1 MAPLKPLTIAINL
14 FWNTFS
20 LFVKKINKDLIMR
33 VTFGSKYNQMN
44 NYQNALQNKINDA
57 NTQIASGLKI
67 RYGYQNSD
75 INNQNLKFQ
84 YEENTLDQGI
94 DVAKNAY
101 TSTLNTDKALQEFSK
116 TMEAFKTKLIQSA
129 NDVHSET
136 SRAAIANDLE
146 RLKEHMMNVAN
157 TSIGGEFLFG
167 GSKVDRPPIDSEG
180 KYHGNGEDLN
190 ALISSDN
197 LVPYNISGQDL
208 FLGADKD
215 KHKLITT
222 NIKLLNQNKLHPDV
236 MDALEH
242 SSLPEEVFIKPGDT
256 LRELIGDNDKDPTN
270 DPKEFFYLQGV
281 RPDGSSFKEKFALSK
296 AYQNQ
301 ESATKVSDLLD
312 KIAHAY
318 GNTSQN
324 KVVDVSLNNWG
335 QIEIKNLTPGSENL
349 DFHLISSDGDFDDL
363 DALRSSGK
371 RVTEYVKSAFVT
383 DRSLSQVK
391 AVPNM
396 YNPKTLEIPSVFVTK
411 DNVLANKNTKLSEI
425 FGDSV
430 ETLKINASRLD
441 DESLI
446 KIPNLPVYLDIP
458 ILLDVKNS
466 TIKDLKDAIKERFN
480 NEVDVEIE
488 TNGRLRIIDNSSK
501 ESPISLALS
510 TLDQKGLEV
519 AGIPTNNASEYQK
532 TYFNKEGA
540 KLESNV
546 AQIAQN
552 GAANGSTKLSEAAKG
567 SLENSVFNMK
577 LNDVNGLFLEA
588 QMILDNNG
596 VFLSLPNGVKIPLYD
611 PTTADIQAS
620 KPNEVT
626 YRQLM
631 DAMSIVLNY
640 SNTDPAIYQQ
650 ISDNPTSKE
659 SKERFIELLKQAKD
673 NLSVNLNEEGKV
685 IIQDNMHS
693 NTKMQFML
701 FDKDANDFSQNALHS
716 DKPSLKLNANNALI
730 IDKPS
735 VNFFDQLENTITSV
749 RKGIYRPDAL
759 GDTYSSDMRN
769 LGIQNGITLIDHLSD
784 HIEKMIAKN
793 GAHGKAFENIIRR
806 NEVLKT
812 QVQSIRG
819 ETTGTD
825 MAETYN
831 KFSNLTNNY
840 NAVLASTNKINNLSL
855 TKYL

>member
-1 MAPLKPLTIAINL
+1 
-14 FWNTFS
+14 
-20 LFVKKINKDLIMR
+20 MR

-94 DVAKNAY
+94 DVAQNAY

-146 RLKEHMMNVAN
+146 RLREHMMNVAN

-167 GSKVDRPPIDSEG
+167 GSKVDRPPIDSNG

-208 FLGADKD
+208 FLGTDKD
-215 KHKLITT
+215 KHKIVTT
-222 NIKLLNQNKLHPDV
+222 NIKLFNQNKLHPDV

-296 AYQNQ
+296 AYQNK

-312 KIAHAY
+312 KIGHAY

-363 DALRSSGK
+363 DALRSSAK

-396 YNPKTLEIPSVFVTK
+396 YNPKVLEIPSVFVTK

-441 DESLI
+441 ETSAI

-552 GAANGSTKLSEAAKG
+552 GAANGSTKLSEVTKG

-577 LNDVNGLFLEA
+577 LNDVNGLFLKA
-588 QMILDNNG
+588 QINLDNNG
-596 VFLSLPNGVKIPLYD
+596 AFLSLPNGVKIPLYD
-611 PTTADIQAS
+611 PTSADIQAS

-631 DAMSIVLNY
+631 DAMSIALNY

-673 NLSVNLNEEGKV
+673 NLSVNLDEEGKV

-735 VNFFDQLENTITSV
+735 VNFFDQLENIITSV

-793 GAHGKAFENIIRR
+793 GSHGKAFENIIRR

>member
-1 MAPLKPLTIAINL
+1 
-14 FWNTFS
+14 
-20 LFVKKINKDLIMR
+20 MR

-94 DVAKNAY
+94 DVAQNAY

-167 GSKVDRPPIDSEG
+167 GSKVDRPPIDSNG

-222 NIKLLNQNKLHPDV
+222 NIKLFNQNKLHPDV

-242 SSLPEEVFIKPGDT
+242 SSLPEEVFIKPSDT
-256 LRELIGDNDKDPTN
+256 LRELIGDNDKDPAN
-270 DPKEFFYLQGV
+270 DPKEFFYLQGI

-301 ESATKVSDLLD
+301 QSATKVSDLLD
-312 KIAHAY
+312 KIGHAY

-396 YNPKTLEIPSVFVTK
+396 YNPKVLEIPSVFVTK

-441 DESLI
+441 NSSAI
-446 KIPNLPVYLDIP
+446 QIPNLPVYLDIP

-552 GAANGSTKLSEAAKG
+552 GAANGSTKLSEVAKG

-577 LNDVNGLFLEA
+577 LNDVNGSFLKA

-596 VFLSLPNGVKIPLYD
+596 AFLSLPNGIKIPLYD

-631 DAMSIVLNY
+631 DAMSIALNY

-701 FDKDANDFSQNALHS
+701 FDKDSNDFSQNALHS

>member
-1 MAPLKPLTIAINL
+1 
-14 FWNTFS
+14 
-20 LFVKKINKDLIMR
+20 MR

-94 DVAKNAY
+94 DVAQNAY

-116 TMEAFKTKLIQSA
+116 TMETFKTKLIQSA

-146 RLKEHMMNVAN
+146 RLREHMMNVAN

-242 SSLPEEVFIKPGDT
+242 SSLPEEVFIKPSDT

-270 DPKEFFYLQGV
+270 DPKEFFYLQGI
-281 RPDGSSFKEKFALSK
+281 RPDGSSFKEKFSLDK
-296 AYQNQ
+296 AYQNK

-312 KIAHAY
+312 KIGHAY

-396 YNPKTLEIPSVFVTK
+396 YNPRVLEIPSVFVTK

-425 FGDSV
+425 LGDSV
-430 ETLKINASRLD
+430 ETLKINASD
-441 DESLI
+441 DASTI
-446 KIPNLPVYLDIP
+446 KIPNLPIGLDIP

-480 NEVDVEIE
+480 DEVDVEIE
-488 TNGRLRIIDNSSK
+488 TNGRLRIIDNSSNQ
-501 ESPISLALS
+501 SPISFALS
-510 TLDQKGLEV
+510 ALDQKGLEV

-552 GAANGSTKLSEAAKG
+552 GAANGSTKLSEVANG

-577 LNDVNGLFLEA
+577 LNDVNGSFLEA

-596 VFLSLPNGVKIPLYD
+596 AFLSLPNGIKIPLYD
-611 PTTADIQAS
+611 PISADIQAS

-631 DAMSIVLNY
+631 DAMSIALNY

-659 SKERFIELLKQAKD
+659 SKDRFIELLKQAKG

-735 VNFFDQLENTITSV
+735 VNFFDQLENIITSV

>member
-1 MAPLKPLTIAINL
+1 
-14 FWNTFS
+14 
-20 LFVKKINKDLIMR
+20 MR

-44 NYQNALQNKINDA
+44 HYQNALQNKINDA

-146 RLKEHMMNVAN
+146 RLREHMINVAN

-167 GSKVDRPPIDSEG
+167 GSKVDRPPIDSNG

-242 SSLPEEVFIKPGDT
+242 SSLPEEVFIKPSDT

-296 AYQNQ
+296 AYQNK

-391 AVPNM
+391 AVPSM

-441 DESLI
+441 NESLI
-446 KIPNLPVYLDIP
+446 KIPKLPVYLDIP

-552 GAANGSTKLSEAAKG
+552 GAANGSTKLSEVAKG

-577 LNDVNGLFLEA
+577 LNDVNGSFLEA

-596 VFLSLPNGVKIPLYD
+596 AFLSLPNGVKIPLYD
-611 PTTADIQAS
+611 PTSADIQAS

-631 DAMSIVLNY
+631 DAMSIALNY

-659 SKERFIELLKQAKD
+659 SKERFIGLLKQAKG

-793 GAHGKAFENIIRR
+793 GSHGKAFENIIRR

>member
-1 MAPLKPLTIAINL
+1 
-14 FWNTFS
+14 
-20 LFVKKINKDLIMR
+20 MR

-94 DVAKNAY
+94 DVAQNAY

-116 TMEAFKTKLIQSA
+116 TMETFKTKLIQSA

-136 SRAAIANDLE
+136 SRTAIANDLE
-146 RLKEHMMNVAN
+146 RLREHMMNVAN

-242 SSLPEEVFIKPGDT
+242 SSLPEEVFIKPSDT

-270 DPKEFFYLQGV
+270 DPKEFFYLQGI
-281 RPDGSSFKEKFALSK
+281 RPDGSSFKEKFALDK
-296 AYQNQ
+296 AYQNK

-312 KIAHAY
+312 KIGHAY

-363 DALRSSGK
+363 DALRSSAK

-396 YNPKTLEIPSVFVTK
+396 YNPRVLEIPSVFVTK

-441 DESLI
+441 DTSVI
-446 KIPNLPVYLDIP
+446 KIPNLPIGLDIP

-488 TNGRLRIIDNSSK
+488 TNGRLRIIDNSSNQ
-501 ESPISLALS
+501 SPISFVLS

-552 GAANGSTKLSEAAKG
+552 GAANGSTKLSEVANG

-577 LNDVNGLFLEA
+577 LNDVNGSFLEA

-596 VFLSLPNGVKIPLYD
+596 AFLSLPNGIKIPLYD
-611 PTTADIQAS
+611 PTSTDIQAS

-631 DAMSIVLNY
+631 DAMSIALNY

-659 SKERFIELLKQAKD
+659 SKERFIELLKQAKG

-735 VNFFDQLENTITSV
+735 VNFFDQLENIITSV

>member
-1 MAPLKPLTIAINL
+1 
-14 FWNTFS
+14 
-20 LFVKKINKDLIMR
+20 MR

-94 DVAKNAY
+94 DVAQNAY

-146 RLKEHMMNVAN
+146 RLKEHMINVAN

-167 GSKVDRPPIDSEG
+167 GSKVDRPPIDSNG

-242 SSLPEEVFIKPGDT
+242 SSLPEEVFIKPNDT

-296 AYQNQ
+296 AYQNK
-301 ESATKVSDLLD
+301 ESASKVSDLLD

-396 YNPKTLEIPSVFVTK
+396 YNPKMLEIPSVFVTK

-441 DESLI
+441 DENTI

-488 TNGRLRIIDNSSK
+488 TNGRLRVIDNSSK

-510 TLDQKGLEV
+510 TLDAKGLEV

-546 AQIAQN
+546 AQTAQN
-552 GAANGSTKLSEAAKG
+552 GTANGSTKLSEVAKG

-577 LNDVNGLFLEA
+577 LNDVNGSFLKA

-596 VFLSLPNGVKIPLYD
+596 AFLSLPNGVKIPLYD
-611 PTTADIQAS
+611 PTSADIQAS

-631 DAMSIVLNY
+631 DAMSIALNY

-659 SKERFIELLKQAKD
+659 SKERFIGLLKQAKD

-701 FDKDANDFSQNALHS
+701 FDKDSNDFSQNALHS

-735 VNFFDQLENTITSV
+735 VNFFDQLENIITSV

-793 GAHGKAFENIIRR
+793 GSHGKAFENIIRR

>member
-1 MAPLKPLTIAINL
+1 
-14 FWNTFS
+14 
-20 LFVKKINKDLIMR
+20 MR

-67 RYGYQNSD
+67 RYGYQNSN

-94 DVAKNAY
+94 DVAQNAY

-116 TMEAFKTKLIQSA
+116 TMETFKTKLIQSA
-129 NDVHSET
+129 NDMHSET
-136 SRAAIANDLE
+136 SRVAIANDLE
-146 RLKEHMMNVAN
+146 RLREHMMNVAN

-242 SSLPEEVFIKPGDT
+242 SSLPEEVFIKPSDT

-270 DPKEFFYLQGV
+270 DPKEFFYLQGI
-281 RPDGSSFKEKFALSK
+281 RPDGSSFKEKFSLDK
-296 AYQNQ
+296 AYQNK

-312 KIAHAY
+312 KIGHAY

-363 DALRSSGK
+363 DALRSSSK

-396 YNPKTLEIPSVFVTK
+396 YNPRALEIPSVFVTK

-441 DESLI
+441 DTSAI
-446 KIPNLPVYLDIP
+446 KIPNLPIDLNIP

-488 TNGRLRIIDNSSK
+488 TNGRLRIIDNSSNQ
-501 ESPISLALS
+501 SPISFALS
-510 TLDQKGLEV
+510 ALDQKGLEV

-552 GAANGSTKLSEAAKG
+552 GVANGSTKLSEVANG

-577 LNDVNGLFLEA
+577 LNDVNGSFLEA

-596 VFLSLPNGVKIPLYD
+596 AFLSLPNGIKIPLYD
-611 PTTADIQAS
+611 PTSADIQAS

-631 DAMSIVLNY
+631 DAMSIALNY

-659 SKERFIELLKQAKD
+659 SKERFIELLKQAKG

-693 NTKMQFML
+693 STKMQFML

>member
-1 MAPLKPLTIAINL
+1 
-14 FWNTFS
+14 
-20 LFVKKINKDLIMR
+20 MR

-67 RYGYQNSD
+67 RYGYQNSN

-94 DVAKNAY
+94 DVAQNAY

-116 TMEAFKTKLIQSA
+116 TMETFKTKLIQSA
-129 NDVHSET
+129 NDMHSET

-146 RLKEHMMNVAN
+146 RLREHMMNVAN

-242 SSLPEEVFIKPGDT
+242 SSLPEEVFIKPSDT

-270 DPKEFFYLQGV
+270 DPKEFFYLQGI
-281 RPDGSSFKEKFALSK
+281 RPDGSSFKEKFALDK
-296 AYQNQ
+296 AYQNK

-312 KIAHAY
+312 KIGHAY

-363 DALRSSGK
+363 DALRSSAK

-396 YNPKTLEIPSVFVTK
+396 YNPKVLEIPSVFVTK

-425 FGDSV
+425 FGDKV
-430 ETLKINASRLD
+430 ETLKINASRLGD
-441 DESLI
+441 TSAI
-446 KIPNLPVYLDIP
+446 QIPNLPINLDIP

-466 TIKDLKDAIKERFN
+466 TIKDLKDAIKDRFN

-488 TNGRLRIIDNSSK
+488 TNGRLRIIDNAPNQ
-501 ESPISLALS
+501 SPISLALS
-510 TLDQKGLEV
+510 TLDDKRLEV

-552 GAANGSTKLSEAAKG
+552 GAANGSTKLSEVSKG

-588 QMILDNNG
+588 QINLDNNG
-596 VFLSLPNGVKIPLYD
+596 AFLSLPNGVKIPLYD
-611 PTTADIQAS
+611 PTSADIQAS

-631 DAMSIVLNY
+631 DAMSIALNY
-640 SNTDPAIYQQ
+640 SNTDSAIYQQ

-659 SKERFIELLKQAKD
+659 SKERFIELLKQAKG

>member
-1 MAPLKPLTIAINL
+1 
-14 FWNTFS
+14 
-20 LFVKKINKDLIMR
+20 MR

-94 DVAKNAY
+94 DVAQNAH

-116 TMEAFKTKLIQSA
+116 TMETFKTKLIQSA

-146 RLKEHMMNVAN
+146 RLREHMMNVAN

-215 KHKLITT
+215 KYKLITT

-242 SSLPEEVFIKPGDT
+242 SSLPEEVFIKPSDT

-270 DPKEFFYLQGV
+270 DPKEFFYLQGI

-296 AYQNQ
+296 AYQNK

-312 KIAHAY
+312 RIGHAY

-363 DALRSSGK
+363 DALRSSAK
-371 RVTEYVKSAFVT
+371 RVTEYVKSTFVT

-396 YNPKTLEIPSVFVTK
+396 YNPRVLEIPSVFVTK

-441 DESLI
+441 DASAI
-446 KIPNLPVYLDIP
+446 KIPNLPIGLDIP

-488 TNGRLRIIDNSSK
+488 TNGRLRIIDNSSNQ
-501 ESPISLALS
+501 SPISFALS
-510 TLDQKGLEV
+510 ALDQKGLEV

-552 GAANGSTKLSEAAKG
+552 GAANGSTKLSEVANG

-577 LNDVNGLFLEA
+577 LNDVNGSFLEA

-596 VFLSLPNGVKIPLYD
+596 AFLSLPNGIKIPLYD
-611 PTTADIQAS
+611 PTSADIQAS

-631 DAMSIVLNY
+631 DAMSITLNY

-659 SKERFIELLKQAKD
+659 SKERFIELLKQAKG

-735 VNFFDQLENTITSV
+735 VNFFDQLENIITSV

-793 GAHGKAFENIIRR
+793 GTHGKAFENIIRR

>member
-1 MAPLKPLTIAINL
+1 
-14 FWNTFS
+14 
-20 LFVKKINKDLIMR
+20 MR

-94 DVAKNAY
+94 DVAQNAY

-146 RLKEHMMNVAN
+146 RLREHMINVAN

-242 SSLPEEVFIKPGDT
+242 SSLPEEVFIKPNDT

-296 AYQNQ
+296 AYQNK

-371 RVTEYVKSAFVT
+371 RVTEYIKSAFVT

-391 AVPNM
+391 AVPSM

-458 ILLDVKNS
+458 ILLDMKNS

-552 GAANGSTKLSEAAKG
+552 GVANGSTKLSEAAKG

-577 LNDVNGLFLEA
+577 LNDVNGSFLKV

-596 VFLSLPNGVKIPLYD
+596 AFLSLPNGIKIPLYD

-631 DAMSIVLNY
+631 DAMSIALNY

-735 VNFFDQLENTITSV
+735 VNFFDQLENIITSV

>member
-1 MAPLKPLTIAINL
+1 M
-14 FWNTFS
+14 
-20 LFVKKINKDLIMR
+20 
-33 VTFGSKYNQMN
+33 
-44 NYQNALQNKINDA
+44 
-57 NTQIASGLKI
+57 
-67 RYGYQNSD
+67 
-75 INNQNLKFQ
+75 
-84 YEENTLDQGI
+84 
-94 DVAKNAY
+94 
-101 TSTLNTDKALQEFSK
+101 
-116 TMEAFKTKLIQSA
+116 
-129 NDVHSET
+129 
-136 SRAAIANDLE
+136 
-146 RLKEHMMNVAN
+146 
-157 TSIGGEFLFG
+157 
-167 GSKVDRPPIDSEG
+167 
-180 KYHGNGEDLN
+180 
-190 ALISSDN
+190 
-197 LVPYNISGQDL
+197 
-208 FLGADKD
+208 
-215 KHKLITT
+215 
-222 NIKLLNQNKLHPDV
+222 
-236 MDALEH
+236 
-242 SSLPEEVFIKPGDT
+242 
-256 LRELIGDNDKDPTN
+256 
-270 DPKEFFYLQGV
+270 
-281 RPDGSSFKEKFALSK
+281 
-296 AYQNQ
+296 
-301 ESATKVSDLLD
+301 SDLLD
-312 KIAHAY
+312 KIGHAY

-391 AVPNM
+391 AIQSM
-396 YNPKTLEIPSVFVTK
+396 YNPNALEVPSVFVTK

-425 FGDSV
+425 FGDKV

-441 DESLI
+441 NTGSI
-446 KIPNLPVYLDIP
+446 KIPNLPIYLDIP

-480 NEVDVEIE
+480 NEVDVEVE
-488 TNGRLRIIDNSSK
+488 SNGRLRIIDNAPNQ
-501 ESPISLALS
+501 SPISFALS
-510 TLDQKGLEV
+510 TLDAKGLEV

-552 GAANGSTKLSEAAKG
+552 GVANGSTQLSEVSRG
-567 SLENSVFNMK
+567 SLEKSVFNMK
-577 LNDVNGLFLEA
+577 LNDVNGSFLEA
-588 QMILDNNG
+588 QMILDNG
-596 VFLSLPNGVKIPLYD
+596 AFLSLPNGIKIPLYD
-611 PTTADIQAS
+611 PTTADVQVS

-631 DAMSIVLNY
+631 DAMSIALNY
-640 SNTDPAIYQQ
+640 SNIDPTIYQQ
-650 ISDNPTSKE
+650 ISDNPYSKE
-659 SKERFIELLKQAKD
+659 SKEQFIDLLKQAKG
-673 NLSVNLNEEGKV
+673 NLSVNLNEDGK
-685 IIQDNMHS
+685 IMIQDNMHS

-735 VNFFDQLENTITSV
+735 VNFFDQLEGVITSV

-793 GAHGKAFENIIRR
+793 GTHGKAFENIIRR

>member
-1 MAPLKPLTIAINL
+1 
-14 FWNTFS
+14 
-20 LFVKKINKDLIMR
+20 MR

-94 DVAKNAY
+94 DVAQNAY

-146 RLKEHMMNVAN
+146 RLREHMMNVAN

-242 SSLPEEVFIKPGDT
+242 SSLPEEVFIKPNDT

-270 DPKEFFYLQGV
+270 DPKEFFYLQGI
-281 RPDGSSFKEKFALSK
+281 RPDGSSFKEKFALDK
-296 AYQNQ
+296 AYQNK

-363 DALRSSGK
+363 DALRSSAK

-391 AVPNM
+391 AVPSM
-396 YNPKTLEIPSVFVTK
+396 YNPRVLEIPSVFVTK

-441 DESLI
+441 DTSAI

-488 TNGRLRIIDNSSK
+488 TNGRLRVIDNSSNQ
-501 ESPISLALS
+501 SPISLALS
-510 TLDQKGLEV
+510 ALDQKGLEV

-552 GAANGSTKLSEAAKG
+552 GAANGSTKLSEVANG

-577 LNDVNGLFLEA
+577 LNDVNGSFLEA

-596 VFLSLPNGVKIPLYD
+596 AFLSLPNGIKIPLYD
-611 PTTADIQAS
+611 PTSADIQAS

-631 DAMSIVLNY
+631 DAMSIALNY
-640 SNTDPAIYQQ
+640 SNTDPSIYQQ

-659 SKERFIELLKQAKD
+659 SKDRFIELLKQAKA

-735 VNFFDQLENTITSV
+735 VNFFDQLENIITSV

-819 ETTGTD
+819 ETTGAD

>member
-1 MAPLKPLTIAINL
+1 
-14 FWNTFS
+14 
-20 LFVKKINKDLIMR
+20 MR

-94 DVAKNAY
+94 DVAQNAY

-116 TMEAFKTKLIQSA
+116 TMETFKTKLIQSA

-136 SRAAIANDLE
+136 SRTAIANDLE
-146 RLKEHMMNVAN
+146 RLREHMMNVAN

-190 ALISSDN
+190 VLISSDN

-242 SSLPEEVFIKPGDT
+242 SSLPEEVFIKPSDT

-270 DPKEFFYLQGV
+270 DPKEFFYLQGI

-296 AYQNQ
+296 AYQNK

-391 AVPNM
+391 AVTNM
-396 YNPKTLEIPSVFVTK
+396 YNPRVLEIPSVFVTK

-430 ETLKINASRLD
+430 EILKINASRLD
-441 DESLI
+441 NTSAI

-510 TLDQKGLEV
+510 ALDQKGLEV

-552 GAANGSTKLSEAAKG
+552 GTANGSTKLSEVANG

-577 LNDVNGLFLEA
+577 LNDVNGSFLEA

-596 VFLSLPNGVKIPLYD
+596 AFLSLPNGIKIPLYD
-611 PTTADIQAS
+611 PTSADIQAS

-631 DAMSIVLNY
+631 DAMSIALNY
-640 SNTDPAIYQQ
+640 SNTDPSIYQQ

-659 SKERFIELLKQAKD
+659 SKERFIELLKQAKG

-735 VNFFDQLENTITSV
+735 VNFFDQLENIITSV

-819 ETTGTD
+819 ETTGAD

>member
-1 MAPLKPLTIAINL
+1 
-14 FWNTFS
+14 
-20 LFVKKINKDLIMR
+20 
-33 VTFGSKYNQMN
+33 MN

-84 YEENTLDQGI
+84 YEENTLNQGI
-94 DVAKNAY
+94 DVAQNAY

-146 RLKEHMMNVAN
+146 RLREHMMNVAN

-167 GSKVDRPPIDSEG
+167 GSKVDKPPIDSEG

-301 ESATKVSDLLD
+301 QSATKVSDLLD

-371 RVTEYVKSAFVT
+371 RVTEYIKSAFVT

-391 AVPNM
+391 AVPSM
-396 YNPKTLEIPSVFVTK
+396 YNPKVLEIPSVFVTK

-430 ETLKINASRLD
+430 ETLKINASRLGD
-441 DESLI
+441 TSAI
-446 KIPNLPVYLDIP
+446 KIPNLPINLDIP

-510 TLDQKGLEV
+510 TLDAKGLEA

-546 AQIAQN
+546 AQTAQN
-552 GAANGSTKLSEAAKG
+552 GTANGSTKLSEVSKG

-588 QMILDNNG
+588 QMNLDNNG
-596 VFLSLPNGVKIPLYD
+596 AFLSLPNGVKIPLYD

-631 DAMSIVLNY
+631 DAMSIALNY
-640 SNTDPAIYQQ
+640 SNTDPALYQQ

-659 SKERFIELLKQAKD
+659 SKECFIELLKQAKD

>member
-1 MAPLKPLTIAINL
+1 
-14 FWNTFS
+14 
-20 LFVKKINKDLIMR
+20 MR

-44 NYQNALQNKINDA
+44 HYQNALQNKINDA

-67 RYGYQNSD
+67 RYGYQNSN

-94 DVAKNAY
+94 DVAQNAY

-129 NDVHSET
+129 NDMHSET

-146 RLKEHMMNVAN
+146 RLREHMINVAN

-222 NIKLLNQNKLHPDV
+222 NIKLFNQNKLHPDV

-242 SSLPEEVFIKPGDT
+242 SSLPKEVFIKPSDT

-281 RPDGSSFKEKFALSK
+281 RPDGSSFKEKFSLDK
-296 AYQNQ
+296 AYQNK

-312 KIAHAY
+312 KIGHAY

-363 DALRSSGK
+363 DALRSSSK

-396 YNPKTLEIPSVFVTK
+396 YNPKVLEIPSVFVTK

-441 DESLI
+441 DASTI
-446 KIPNLPVYLDIP
+446 KIPNLPIDLDIP

-501 ESPISLALS
+501 ESPISFVLS

-552 GAANGSTKLSEAAKG
+552 GAANGSTKLSEVSKG

-577 LNDVNGLFLEA
+577 LNDVNGSFLEA
-588 QMILDNNG
+588 QMVLDNNG
-596 VFLSLPNGVKIPLYD
+596 AFLSLPNGIKIPLYD
-611 PTTADIQAS
+611 PTSADIQAS

-631 DAMSIVLNY
+631 DAMSIALNY

-659 SKERFIELLKQAKD
+659 SKERFIGLLKQAKG

>member
-1 MAPLKPLTIAINL
+1 
-14 FWNTFS
+14 
-20 LFVKKINKDLIMR
+20 MR

-94 DVAKNAY
+94 DVAQNAY

-146 RLKEHMMNVAN
+146 RLREHMMNVAN

-167 GSKVDRPPIDSEG
+167 GSKVDRPPIDSKG

-208 FLGADKD
+208 FLGTDKD

-222 NIKLLNQNKLHPDV
+222 NIKLFNQNKLHPDV

-242 SSLPEEVFIKPGDT
+242 SSLPEEVFIKPSDT

-270 DPKEFFYLQGV
+270 DPKEFFYLQGI

-296 AYQNQ
+296 AYQSK

-312 KIAHAY
+312 RIGHAY

-363 DALRSSGK
+363 DTLRSSSK

-396 YNPKTLEIPSVFVTK
+396 YNPRVLEIPSVFITK

-441 DESLI
+441 DTSAI
-446 KIPNLPVYLDIP
+446 KIPNLPIGLDIP

-488 TNGRLRIIDNSSK
+488 TNGRLRIIDNSSNQ
-501 ESPISLALS
+501 SPISFALS
-510 TLDQKGLEV
+510 ALDQKGLEV

-546 AQIAQN
+546 AQIVQN
-552 GAANGSTKLSEAAKG
+552 GAANGSTKLSEVANG

-577 LNDVNGLFLEA
+577 LNDVNGSFLEA

-596 VFLSLPNGVKIPLYD
+596 AFLSLPNGIKIPLYD
-611 PTTADIQAS
+611 PTSTDIQAS

-631 DAMSIVLNY
+631 DAMSIALNY

-659 SKERFIELLKQAKD
+659 SKDRFIELLKQAKG

-735 VNFFDQLENTITSV
+735 VNFFDQLENIITSV

-819 ETTGTD
+819 ETTGAD

>member
-1 MAPLKPLTIAINL
+1 
-14 FWNTFS
+14 
-20 LFVKKINKDLIMR
+20 MR

-44 NYQNALQNKINDA
+44 HYQNALQNKINDA

-94 DVAKNAY
+94 DVAQNAY

-146 RLKEHMMNVAN
+146 RLREHMINVAN

-167 GSKVDRPPIDSEG
+167 GSKVDRPPIDSNG

-242 SSLPEEVFIKPGDT
+242 SSLPEEVFIKPSDT

-281 RPDGSSFKEKFALSK
+281 RPDGSSFKEKFALDK

-312 KIAHAY
+312 KIGHAY

-396 YNPKTLEIPSVFVTK
+396 YNPKVLEIPSVFVTK

-430 ETLKINASRLD
+430 ETLKINASRLG
-441 DESLI
+441 DESTI
-446 KIPNLPVYLDIP
+446 KIPNLPINLDIP

-501 ESPISLALS
+501 ESPISFALS

-552 GAANGSTKLSEAAKG
+552 GAANGSTKLSEVSKG

-577 LNDVNGLFLEA
+577 LNDVNGSFLEA
-588 QMILDNNG
+588 QMNLDNNG
-596 VFLSLPNGVKIPLYD
+596 AFLSLPNGVKIPLYD

-631 DAMSIVLNY
+631 DAMSIALNY
-640 SNTDPAIYQQ
+640 SNTDPIIYQQ

-659 SKERFIELLKQAKD
+659 SKEQFIGLLKQAKD

>member
-1 MAPLKPLTIAINL
+1 
-14 FWNTFS
+14 
-20 LFVKKINKDLIMR
+20 MR

-94 DVAKNAY
+94 DVAQNAY

-116 TMEAFKTKLIQSA
+116 TMETFKTKLIQSA
-129 NDVHSET
+129 NDMHSET
-136 SRAAIANDLE
+136 SRTAIANDLE
-146 RLKEHMMNVAN
+146 RLREHMMNVAN

-242 SSLPEEVFIKPGDT
+242 SSLPEEVFIKPSDT

-270 DPKEFFYLQGV
+270 DPKEFFYLQGI

-296 AYQNQ
+296 AYQNK

-312 KIAHAY
+312 KIGHAY

-363 DALRSSGK
+363 DALRSSVK

-396 YNPKTLEIPSVFVTK
+396 YNPRVLEIPSVFVTK

-441 DESLI
+441 DTSAI
-446 KIPNLPVYLDIP
+446 KIPNLPIGLDIP

-488 TNGRLRIIDNSSK
+488 TNGRLRIIDNSSNQ
-501 ESPISLALS
+501 SPISFALS
-510 TLDQKGLEV
+510 ALDQKGLEV

-552 GAANGSTKLSEAAKG
+552 GTANGSTKLSEVANG

-577 LNDVNGLFLEA
+577 LNDVNGSFLEA

-596 VFLSLPNGVKIPLYD
+596 AFLSLPNGIKIPLYD
-611 PTTADIQAS
+611 PTSADIQAS

-631 DAMSIVLNY
+631 DAMSIALNY
-640 SNTDPAIYQQ
+640 SNADPAIYQQ

-659 SKERFIELLKQAKD
+659 SKERFIELLKQAKG

-819 ETTGTD
+819 ETTGAD

>member
-1 MAPLKPLTIAINL
+1 
-14 FWNTFS
+14 
-20 LFVKKINKDLIMR
+20 MR

-44 NYQNALQNKINDA
+44 NYQNALQNKINEA

-67 RYGYQNSD
+67 RYGYQNSN

-94 DVAKNAY
+94 DVAQNAY

-116 TMEAFKTKLIQSA
+116 TMETFKTKLIQSA
-129 NDVHSET
+129 NDMHSET

-146 RLKEHMMNVAN
+146 RLREHMMNVAN

-242 SSLPEEVFIKPGDT
+242 SSLPEEVFIKPSDT

-281 RPDGSSFKEKFALSK
+281 RPDGSSFKEKFALDK
-296 AYQNQ
+296 AYQNK

-396 YNPKTLEIPSVFVTK
+396 YNPRALEIPSVFVTK

-441 DESLI
+441 DTNAI
-446 KIPNLPVYLDIP
+446 KIPNLPIGLDIP

-488 TNGRLRIIDNSSK
+488 TNGRLRIIDNSSNQ
-501 ESPISLALS
+501 SPISFVLS
-510 TLDQKGLEV
+510 ALDQKGLEV

-552 GAANGSTKLSEAAKG
+552 GAANGSTKLSEVANG

-577 LNDVNGLFLEA
+577 LNDVNGSFLEA

-596 VFLSLPNGVKIPLYD
+596 AFLSLPNGIKIPLYD
-611 PTTADIQAS
+611 PTSADIQAS

-659 SKERFIELLKQAKD
+659 SKERFIELLKQAKG

-693 NTKMQFML
+693 STKMQFML

-735 VNFFDQLENTITSV
+735 VNFFDQLENIITSV

>member
-1 MAPLKPLTIAINL
+1 
-14 FWNTFS
+14 
-20 LFVKKINKDLIMR
+20 MR

-94 DVAKNAY
+94 DVAQNAY

-116 TMEAFKTKLIQSA
+116 TMEAFKTKLVQSA

-146 RLKEHMMNVAN
+146 RLREHMMNVAN

-222 NIKLLNQNKLHPDV
+222 NIKLFNQNKLHPDV

-281 RPDGSSFKEKFALSK
+281 RPDGSSFKEKFALDK
-296 AYQNQ
+296 AYQNK

-312 KIAHAY
+312 KIGHAY

-396 YNPKTLEIPSVFVTK
+396 YNPKALEIPSVFVTK

-430 ETLKINASRLD
+430 ETLKINASRLG
-441 DESLI
+441 ETSAI
-446 KIPNLPVYLDIP
+446 KIPNLPINLDIP

-510 TLDQKGLEV
+510 TLDQKRLEV

-552 GAANGSTKLSEAAKG
+552 GAANGSTKLSEVAKG

-577 LNDVNGLFLEA
+577 LNDVNGSFLKA

-596 VFLSLPNGVKIPLYD
+596 AFLSLPNGIKIPLYD

-631 DAMSIVLNY
+631 DAMSIALNY

-685 IIQDNMHS
+685 VIQDNMHS

-701 FDKDANDFSQNALHS
+701 FDKDSNDFSQNALRS

-735 VNFFDQLENTITSV
+735 VNFFDQLENIITSV

-793 GAHGKAFENIIRR
+793 GTHGKAFENIIRR

>member
-1 MAPLKPLTIAINL
+1 
-14 FWNTFS
+14 
-20 LFVKKINKDLIMR
+20 MR

-44 NYQNALQNKINDA
+44 HYQNALQNKINDA

-94 DVAKNAY
+94 DVAQNAY

-146 RLKEHMMNVAN
+146 RLREHMMNVAN

-167 GSKVDRPPIDSEG
+167 GSKVDRPPIDSNG

-222 NIKLLNQNKLHPDV
+222 NIKLFNQNKLHPDV

-242 SSLPEEVFIKPGDT
+242 SSLPEEVFIKPSDT

-281 RPDGSSFKEKFALSK
+281 RPDGSSFKEKFALDK

-312 KIAHAY
+312 KIGHAY

-396 YNPKTLEIPSVFVTK
+396 YNPKVLEIPSVFVTK

-425 FGDSV
+425 FGDKV

-441 DESLI
+441 DENAI
-446 KIPNLPVYLDIP
+446 QIPNLPINLDIP

-546 AQIAQN
+546 AQTAQN

-588 QMILDNNG
+588 QMNLDPNG
-596 VFLSLPNGVKIPLYD
+596 AFLSLPNGVKIPLYD

-659 SKERFIELLKQAKD
+659 SKERFIGLLKQAKD

-735 VNFFDQLENTITSV
+735 VNFFDQLENIITSV

>member
-1 MAPLKPLTIAINL
+1 
-14 FWNTFS
+14 
-20 LFVKKINKDLIMR
+20 MR

-94 DVAKNAY
+94 DVAQNAY

-116 TMEAFKTKLIQSA
+116 TMETFKTKLIQSA

-136 SRAAIANDLE
+136 SRTAIANDLE
-146 RLKEHMMNVAN
+146 RLREHMMNVAN

-242 SSLPEEVFIKPGDT
+242 SSLPEEVFIKPSDT

-270 DPKEFFYLQGV
+270 DPKEFFYLQGI
-281 RPDGSSFKEKFALSK
+281 RPDGSSFKEKFALDK
-296 AYQNQ
+296 AYQNK

-371 RVTEYVKSAFVT
+371 RVTEYVKSTFVT

-391 AVPNM
+391 AVPSM
-396 YNPKTLEIPSVFVTK
+396 YNPRVLEIPSVFVTK

-430 ETLKINASRLD
+430 ETLKINASD
-441 DESLI
+441 NTSAI
-446 KIPNLPVYLDIP
+446 KIPNLPIGLDIP

-488 TNGRLRIIDNSSK
+488 TNGRLRIIDNSSNQ
-501 ESPISLALS
+501 SPISLALS

-552 GAANGSTKLSEAAKG
+552 GTANGSTKLSEVANG

-577 LNDVNGLFLEA
+577 LNDVNGSFLEA

-596 VFLSLPNGVKIPLYD
+596 AFLSLPNGIKIPLYD
-611 PTTADIQAS
+611 PTSADIQAS

-631 DAMSIVLNY
+631 DAMSIALNY

-659 SKERFIELLKQAKD
+659 SKERFIELLKQAKG

-735 VNFFDQLENTITSV
+735 VNFFDQLENIITSV

-819 ETTGTD
+819 ETTGAD

>member
-1 MAPLKPLTIAINL
+1 
-14 FWNTFS
+14 
-20 LFVKKINKDLIMR
+20 MR

-67 RYGYQNSD
+67 RYGYQNSN

-94 DVAKNAY
+94 DVAQNAY

-146 RLKEHMMNVAN
+146 RLREHMMNVAN

-222 NIKLLNQNKLHPDV
+222 NIKLFNQNKLHPDV

-242 SSLPEEVFIKPGDT
+242 SSLPEEVFIKPSDT

-281 RPDGSSFKEKFALSK
+281 RPDGSSFKEKFVLDK

-301 ESATKVSDLLD
+301 KSATKVSDLLD
-312 KIAHAY
+312 KIGHAY

-396 YNPKTLEIPSVFVTK
+396 YNPKALEIPSVFVTK

-488 TNGRLRIIDNSSK
+488 TNGRLRIIDNSSNQ
-501 ESPISLALS
+501 SPISLALS

-540 KLESNV
+540 KLESNI

-552 GAANGSTKLSEAAKG
+552 GAANGSTKLSEVAKG

-577 LNDVNGLFLEA
+577 LNDVNGSFLKA

-596 VFLSLPNGVKIPLYD
+596 AFLSLPNGIKIPLYD
-611 PTTADIQAS
+611 PTSTDIQAS

-631 DAMSIVLNY
+631 DAMSIALNY

-659 SKERFIELLKQAKD
+659 SKERFIGLLKQAKD

-735 VNFFDQLENTITSV
+735 VNFFDQLENIITSV

>member
-1 MAPLKPLTIAINL
+1 
-14 FWNTFS
+14 
-20 LFVKKINKDLIMR
+20 MR

-84 YEENTLDQGI
+84 YEENTLNQGI
-94 DVAKNAY
+94 DVAQNAY

-116 TMEAFKTKLIQSA
+116 TMETFKTKLIQSA

-146 RLKEHMMNVAN
+146 RLREHMMNVAN

-222 NIKLLNQNKLHPDV
+222 NIKLFNQNKLHPDV

-242 SSLPEEVFIKPGDT
+242 SSLPEEVFIKPSDT

-296 AYQNQ
+296 AYQNK
-301 ESATKVSDLLD
+301 ESASKVSDLLD
-312 KIAHAY
+312 KIGHAY

-363 DALRSSGK
+363 DALRSSAK

-396 YNPKTLEIPSVFVTK
+396 YNPKVLEVPSVFVTK

-441 DESLI
+441 ETSAI

-480 NEVDVEIE
+480 NEVDVEIA

-501 ESPISLALS
+501 ESSISLALS
-510 TLDQKGLEV
+510 TLDAKGLEV
-519 AGIPTNNASEYQK
+519 TGIPTNNASEYQK

-546 AQIAQN
+546 AQTAQN
-552 GAANGSTKLSEAAKG
+552 GTANGSTKLSEVAKG

-588 QMILDNNG
+588 QINLDNNG
-596 VFLSLPNGVKIPLYD
+596 AFLSLPNGVKIPLYD
-611 PTTADIQAS
+611 PTTANIQAS

-631 DAMSIVLNY
+631 DAMSIALNY

-735 VNFFDQLENTITSV
+735 VNFFDQLENIITSV

>member
-1 MAPLKPLTIAINL
+1 
-14 FWNTFS
+14 
-20 LFVKKINKDLIMR
+20 MR

-44 NYQNALQNKINDA
+44 HYQNALQNKINDA

-94 DVAKNAY
+94 DVAQNAY

-116 TMEAFKTKLIQSA
+116 TMETFKTKLIQSA
-129 NDVHSET
+129 NDMHSET

-146 RLKEHMMNVAN
+146 RLREHMMNVAN

-242 SSLPEEVFIKPGDT
+242 SSLPEEVFIKPSDT

-270 DPKEFFYLQGV
+270 DPKEFFYLQGI
-281 RPDGSSFKEKFALSK
+281 RPDGSSFKEKFALDK
-296 AYQNQ
+296 AYQNK

-312 KIAHAY
+312 KIGHAY

-363 DALRSSGK
+363 DALRSSSK

-396 YNPKTLEIPSVFVTK
+396 YNPRVLEIPSVFVTK

-441 DESLI
+441 DTSAI
-446 KIPNLPVYLDIP
+446 KIPNLPIGLDIP

-488 TNGRLRIIDNSSK
+488 TNGRLRIIDNSSNQ
-501 ESPISLALS
+501 SPISFVLS

-552 GAANGSTKLSEAAKG
+552 GAANGSTKLSEVSKG

-577 LNDVNGLFLEA
+577 LNDVNGSFLEA

-596 VFLSLPNGVKIPLYD
+596 AFLSLPNGIKIPLYD
-611 PTTADIQAS
+611 PTSADIQAS

-631 DAMSIVLNY
+631 DAMSIALNY

-659 SKERFIELLKQAKD
+659 SKECFIGLLKQAKG

>member
-1 MAPLKPLTIAINL
+1 
-14 FWNTFS
+14 
-20 LFVKKINKDLIMR
+20 MR

-94 DVAKNAY
+94 DVAQNAL

-208 FLGADKD
+208 FLGVDKD

-242 SSLPEEVFIKPGDT
+242 SSLPEEVFIKPNDT

-296 AYQNQ
+296 AYQNK

-441 DESLI
+441 NESLI

-510 TLDQKGLEV
+510 ALDQKGLEV

-552 GAANGSTKLSEAAKG
+552 GAANGSTKLSEVAKG

-577 LNDVNGLFLEA
+577 LNDVNGSFLKA

-596 VFLSLPNGVKIPLYD
+596 AFLSLPNGVKIPLYD
-611 PTTADIQAS
+611 PTSADIQAS

-631 DAMSIVLNY
+631 DAMSIALNY

>member
-1 MAPLKPLTIAINL
+1 
-14 FWNTFS
+14 
-20 LFVKKINKDLIMR
+20 MR

-67 RYGYQNSD
+67 RYGYQNSN

-94 DVAKNAY
+94 DVAQNAY

-116 TMEAFKTKLIQSA
+116 TMETFKTKLIQSA

-136 SRAAIANDLE
+136 SRTAIANDLE
-146 RLKEHMMNVAN
+146 RLREHMMNVAN

-236 MDALEH
+236 MDALEY
-242 SSLPEEVFIKPGDT
+242 SSLPEEVFIKPSDT
-256 LRELIGDNDKDPTN
+256 LRELIGDNDKDPAN
-270 DPKEFFYLQGV
+270 DPKEFFYLQGI
-281 RPDGSSFKEKFALSK
+281 RPDGSSFKEKFALDK
-296 AYQNQ
+296 AYQNK

-312 KIAHAY
+312 RIGHAY

-363 DALRSSGK
+363 DALRSSSK

-396 YNPKTLEIPSVFVTK
+396 YNPRVLEIPSVFVTK

-441 DESLI
+441 DTSAI
-446 KIPNLPVYLDIP
+446 KIPNLPIGLDIP

-488 TNGRLRIIDNSSK
+488 TNGRLRIIDNSSNQ
-501 ESPISLALS
+501 SPISFALS
-510 TLDQKGLEV
+510 ALDQKGLEV

-552 GAANGSTKLSEAAKG
+552 GAANGSTKLSEVANG

-577 LNDVNGLFLEA
+577 LNDVNGSFLEA

-596 VFLSLPNGVKIPLYD
+596 AFLSLPNGIKIPLYD
-611 PTTADIQAS
+611 PTSADIQAS

-631 DAMSIVLNY
+631 DAMSIALNY

-659 SKERFIELLKQAKD
+659 SKERFIELLKQAKG

-819 ETTGTD
+819 ETTGAD

>member
-1 MAPLKPLTIAINL
+1 
-14 FWNTFS
+14 
-20 LFVKKINKDLIMR
+20 MR

-44 NYQNALQNKINDA
+44 HYQNALQNKINDA

-94 DVAKNAY
+94 DVAQNAY

-146 RLKEHMMNVAN
+146 RLREHMMNVAN

-167 GSKVDRPPIDSEG
+167 GSKVDRPPIDSNG

-222 NIKLLNQNKLHPDV
+222 NIKLFNQNKLHPDV

-391 AVPNM
+391 AIPNM
-396 YNPKTLEIPSVFVTK
+396 YNPKVLEIPSVFVTK

-552 GAANGSTKLSEAAKG
+552 GAANGSTKLSEIAKG

-577 LNDVNGLFLEA
+577 LNDVNGSFLKA

-596 VFLSLPNGVKIPLYD
+596 AFLSLPNGIKIPLYD
-611 PTTADIQAS
+611 PTSDDIQAS

-631 DAMSIVLNY
+631 DAMSIALNY

-701 FDKDANDFSQNALHS
+701 FDKDSNDFSQNALHS

-735 VNFFDQLENTITSV
+735 VNFFDQLENIITSV

>member
-1 MAPLKPLTIAINL
+1 
-14 FWNTFS
+14 
-20 LFVKKINKDLIMR
+20 MR

-94 DVAKNAY
+94 DVAQNAY

-146 RLKEHMMNVAN
+146 RLREHMMNVAN

-242 SSLPEEVFIKPGDT
+242 SLLPEEVFIKPGDT

-270 DPKEFFYLQGV
+270 DPKEFFYLQGI
-281 RPDGSSFKEKFALSK
+281 RPDGSSFKEKFALDK
-296 AYQNQ
+296 AYQNK

-312 KIAHAY
+312 KIGHAY

-363 DALRSSGK
+363 DALRSSSK

-396 YNPKTLEIPSVFVTK
+396 YNPRVLEIPSVFVTK

-441 DESLI
+441 DTSAI

-488 TNGRLRIIDNSSK
+488 TNGRLRIIDNSSNQ
-501 ESPISLALS
+501 SPISFALS
-510 TLDQKGLEV
+510 ALDQKGLEV

-552 GAANGSTKLSEAAKG
+552 GAANGSTKLSEVANG

-577 LNDVNGLFLEA
+577 LNDVNGSFLEA
-588 QMILDNNG
+588 QMILDSNG
-596 VFLSLPNGVKIPLYD
+596 AFLSLPNGIKIPLYD
-611 PTTADIQAS
+611 PTSTDIQAS

-631 DAMSIVLNY
+631 DAMSIALNY

-659 SKERFIELLKQAKD
+659 SKEHFIGLLKQAKG

-701 FDKDANDFSQNALHS
+701 FDKDANNFSQNALHS

>member
-1 MAPLKPLTIAINL
+1 
-14 FWNTFS
+14 
-20 LFVKKINKDLIMR
+20 MR

-94 DVAKNAY
+94 DVAQNAY

-116 TMEAFKTKLIQSA
+116 TMETFKTKLIQSA

-146 RLKEHMMNVAN
+146 RLREHMMNVAN

-167 GSKVDRPPIDSEG
+167 GSKVDRPPIDSNG

-208 FLGADKD
+208 FLGTDKD

-222 NIKLLNQNKLHPDV
+222 NIKLFNQNKLHPDV

-301 ESATKVSDLLD
+301 ESASKVSDLLD
-312 KIAHAY
+312 KIGHAY

-371 RVTEYVKSAFVT
+371 RVTEYVKSTFVT

-396 YNPKTLEIPSVFVTK
+396 YNPKVLEIPSVFITK

-425 FGDSV
+425 FGDKV
-430 ETLKINASRLD
+430 GTLKINASRLD
-441 DESLI
+441 DESAI

-510 TLDQKGLEV
+510 TLDAKGLEV

-552 GAANGSTKLSEAAKG
+552 GAANGSTKLSEVSKG

-596 VFLSLPNGVKIPLYD
+596 AFLGLPNGVKIPLYD

-631 DAMSIVLNY
+631 DAMSIALNY

-659 SKERFIELLKQAKD
+659 SKERFIGLLKQAKD

-735 VNFFDQLENTITSV
+735 VNFFDQLENIITSV

>member
-1 MAPLKPLTIAINL
+1 
-14 FWNTFS
+14 
-20 LFVKKINKDLIMR
+20 
-33 VTFGSKYNQMN
+33 MN

-94 DVAKNAY
+94 DVAQNAY

-146 RLKEHMMNVAN
+146 RLREHMMNVAN

-222 NIKLLNQNKLHPDV
+222 NIKLFNQNKLHPDV

-242 SSLPEEVFIKPGDT
+242 SSLPEEVFIKPSDT

-281 RPDGSSFKEKFALSK
+281 RPDGSSFKEKFVLDK

-301 ESATKVSDLLD
+301 GSATKVSDLLD

-430 ETLKINASRLD
+430 ETLKINASRLGD
-441 DESLI
+441 TSAI
-446 KIPNLPVYLDIP
+446 KIPNLPINLDIP

-501 ESPISLALS
+501 ESPISFALS

-552 GAANGSTKLSEAAKG
+552 GAANGSTKLSEVSKG

-577 LNDVNGLFLEA
+577 LNDVNGSFLEA
-588 QMILDNNG
+588 QINLDNNG
-596 VFLSLPNGVKIPLYD
+596 AFLSLPNGVKIPLYD

-631 DAMSIVLNY
+631 DAMSIALNY

-659 SKERFIELLKQAKD
+659 SKEQFIGLLKQAKD
-673 NLSVNLNEEGKV
+673 NLSINLNEEGKV

-735 VNFFDQLENTITSV
+735 VNFFDQLENIITSV

-812 QVQSIRG
+812 QIQSIRG

>member
-1 MAPLKPLTIAINL
+1 
-14 FWNTFS
+14 
-20 LFVKKINKDLIMR
+20 
-33 VTFGSKYNQMN
+33 MN

-94 DVAKNAY
+94 DVAQNAY

-146 RLKEHMMNVAN
+146 RLREHMMNVAN

-242 SSLPEEVFIKPGDT
+242 SSLPEEVFIKSNDT

-270 DPKEFFYLQGV
+270 DPKEFFYLQGI
-281 RPDGSSFKEKFALSK
+281 RPDGSSFKEKFALDK
-296 AYQNQ
+296 AYQNK

-312 KIAHAY
+312 KIGHAY

-363 DALRSSGK
+363 DALRSSSK

-396 YNPKTLEIPSVFVTK
+396 YNPRVLEIPSVFITK

-441 DESLI
+441 DTSAI
-446 KIPNLPVYLDIP
+446 KIPNLPIYLDIP

-480 NEVDVEIE
+480 DEVDVEIE
-488 TNGRLRIIDNSSK
+488 TNGRLRVIDNSSNQ
-501 ESPISLALS
+501 SPISLALS
-510 TLDQKGLEV
+510 ALDQKGLEV

-552 GAANGSTKLSEAAKG
+552 GAANGSTKLSEVANG

-577 LNDVNGLFLEA
+577 LNDVNGSFLEA

-596 VFLSLPNGVKIPLYD
+596 AFLSLPNGIKIPLYD
-611 PTTADIQAS
+611 PTSADIQAS

-631 DAMSIVLNY
+631 DAMSIALNY

-659 SKERFIELLKQAKD
+659 SKDRFIGLLKQAKA

-735 VNFFDQLENTITSV
+735 VNFFDQLENIITSV

>member
-1 MAPLKPLTIAINL
+1 
-14 FWNTFS
+14 
-20 LFVKKINKDLIMR
+20 MR

-94 DVAKNAY
+94 DVAQNAY

-146 RLKEHMMNVAN
+146 RLREHMINVAN

-167 GSKVDRPPIDSEG
+167 GSKVDRPPIDSNG

-242 SSLPEEVFIKPGDT
+242 SSLPEEVFIKPSDT

-312 KIAHAY
+312 KIGHAY

-383 DRSLSQVK
+383 DRSLSQAK

-396 YNPKTLEIPSVFVTK
+396 YNPKVLEIPSVFVTK

-425 FGDSV
+425 FGDKV
-430 ETLKINASRLD
+430 ETLKINASRLG
-441 DESLI
+441 DESAI
-446 KIPNLPVYLDIP
+446 KIPNLPINLDIP
-458 ILLDVKNS
+458 ILLDMKNS

-546 AQIAQN
+546 AQTAQN
-552 GAANGSTKLSEAAKG
+552 GAANGSTKLSEVSKG

-577 LNDVNGLFLEA
+577 LNDVNGSFLEA
-588 QMILDNNG
+588 QINLDNNG
-596 VFLSLPNGVKIPLYD
+596 AFLSLPNGVKIPLYD

-631 DAMSIVLNY
+631 DAMSIALNY
-640 SNTDPAIYQQ
+640 SNTDPIIYQQ

-659 SKERFIELLKQAKD
+659 SKEQFIGLLKQAKD

-735 VNFFDQLENTITSV
+735 VNFFDQLENIITSV

>member
-1 MAPLKPLTIAINL
+1 
-14 FWNTFS
+14 
-20 LFVKKINKDLIMR
+20 MR

-94 DVAKNAY
+94 DVAQNAY

-167 GSKVDRPPIDSEG
+167 GSKVDRPPIDSNG

-242 SSLPEEVFIKPGDT
+242 SSLPEEVFIKPSDT

-281 RPDGSSFKEKFALSK
+281 RPDGSSFKEKFALDK

-349 DFHLISSDGDFDDL
+349 DFHLISSDGDFDNL

-396 YNPKTLEIPSVFVTK
+396 YNPKVLEIPSVFVTK

-425 FGDSV
+425 FGDKV

-441 DESLI
+441 NSSTI
-446 KIPNLPVYLDIP
+446 KIPNLPINLDIP

-501 ESPISLALS
+501 ESPISFALS

-552 GAANGSTKLSEAAKG
+552 GAANGSTKLSEVSKG

-588 QMILDNNG
+588 QMNLDPNG
-596 VFLSLPNGVKIPLYD
+596 AFLSLPNGVKIPLYD
-611 PTTADIQAS
+611 PTTANIQAS

-631 DAMSIVLNY
+631 DAMSIALNY

-659 SKERFIELLKQAKD
+659 SKEQFIGLLKQAKD
-673 NLSVNLNEEGKV
+673 NLSINLNEEGKV

-735 VNFFDQLENTITSV
+735 VNFFDQLENIITSV

>member
-1 MAPLKPLTIAINL
+1 
-14 FWNTFS
+14 
-20 LFVKKINKDLIMR
+20 MR

-67 RYGYQNSD
+67 RYGYQNSN

-94 DVAKNAY
+94 DVAQNAY

-116 TMEAFKTKLIQSA
+116 TMETFKTKLIQSA
-129 NDVHSET
+129 NDMHSET

-146 RLKEHMMNVAN
+146 RLREHMMNVAN

-242 SSLPEEVFIKPGDT
+242 SSLPEEVFIKPNDT

-270 DPKEFFYLQGV
+270 DPKEFFYLQGI

-296 AYQNQ
+296 AYQNK

-312 KIAHAY
+312 RIGHAY

-363 DALRSSGK
+363 DALRSSAK

-396 YNPKTLEIPSVFVTK
+396 YNPRVLEIPSVFVTK

-441 DESLI
+441 DTSAI
-446 KIPNLPVYLDIP
+446 KIPNLPIGLDIP

-488 TNGRLRIIDNSSK
+488 TNGRLRIIDNSSNQ
-501 ESPISLALS
+501 SPISFALS
-510 TLDQKGLEV
+510 ALDQKGLEV

-552 GAANGSTKLSEAAKG
+552 GAANGSTKLSEVANG

-577 LNDVNGLFLEA
+577 LNDVNGSFLEA

-596 VFLSLPNGVKIPLYD
+596 AFLSLPNGLKIPLYD
-611 PTTADIQAS
+611 PTSTDIQAS

-631 DAMSIVLNY
+631 DAMSIALNY

-659 SKERFIELLKQAKD
+659 SKDRFIELLKRAKG

>member
-1 MAPLKPLTIAINL
+1 
-14 FWNTFS
+14 
-20 LFVKKINKDLIMR
+20 MR

-94 DVAKNAY
+94 DVAQNAY

-146 RLKEHMMNVAN
+146 RLREHMMNVAN

-180 KYHGNGEDLN
+180 KYHGNGEYLN

-242 SSLPEEVFIKPGDT
+242 SSLPEEVFIKPNDT

-270 DPKEFFYLQGV
+270 DPKEFFYLQGI
-281 RPDGSSFKEKFALSK
+281 RPDGSSFKEKFALDK
-296 AYQNQ
+296 AYQNK

-391 AVPNM
+391 AVPSI
-396 YNPKTLEIPSVFVTK
+396 YNPRVLEIPSVFVTK

-441 DESLI
+441 DTSAI

-488 TNGRLRIIDNSSK
+488 TNGRLRIIDNSSNQ
-501 ESPISLALS
+501 SPISLALS
-510 TLDQKGLEV
+510 ALDQKGLEV

-552 GAANGSTKLSEAAKG
+552 GAANGSTKLSEVANG

-577 LNDVNGLFLEA
+577 LNDVNGSFLEA

-596 VFLSLPNGVKIPLYD
+596 AFLSLPNGIKIPLYD
-611 PTTADIQAS
+611 PTSADIQAS

-631 DAMSIVLNY
+631 DAMSIALNY
-640 SNTDPAIYQQ
+640 SNTDPSIYQQ

-659 SKERFIELLKQAKD
+659 SKERFIELLKQAKA

-735 VNFFDQLENTITSV
+735 VNFFDQLENIITSV

-819 ETTGTD
+819 ETTGAD

>member
-1 MAPLKPLTIAINL
+1 
-14 FWNTFS
+14 
-20 LFVKKINKDLIMR
+20 MR

-94 DVAKNAY
+94 DVAQNAH

-136 SRAAIANDLE
+136 SRTAIANDLE
-146 RLKEHMMNVAN
+146 RLREHMMNVAN

-242 SSLPEEVFIKPGDT
+242 SSLPEEVFIKPSDT

-270 DPKEFFYLQGV
+270 DPKEFFYLQGI

-296 AYQNQ
+296 AYQNK

-312 KIAHAY
+312 RIGHAY

-363 DALRSSGK
+363 DALRSSSK

-396 YNPKTLEIPSVFVTK
+396 YNPRVFEIPSVFITK

-430 ETLKINASRLD
+430 ETLKINASD
-441 DESLI
+441 DTSAI
-446 KIPNLPVYLDIP
+446 KIPNLPIGLDIP

-466 TIKDLKDAIKERFN
+466 TIKNLKDAIKERFN

-488 TNGRLRIIDNSSK
+488 TNGRLRIIDNSSNQ
-501 ESPISLALS
+501 SPISFALS

-552 GAANGSTKLSEAAKG
+552 GAANGSTKLSEVANG

-577 LNDVNGLFLEA
+577 LNDVNGSFLEA

-596 VFLSLPNGVKIPLYD
+596 AFLSLPNGIKIPLYD
-611 PTTADIQAS
+611 PTSADIQAS
-620 KPNEVT
+620 KPNEIT

-631 DAMSIVLNY
+631 DAMSIALNY

-659 SKERFIELLKQAKD
+659 SKDRFIELLKQAKG

-819 ETTGTD
+819 ETTGAD

>member
-1 MAPLKPLTIAINL
+1 
-14 FWNTFS
+14 
-20 LFVKKINKDLIMR
+20 MR

-84 YEENTLDQGI
+84 YEENTLNQGI
-94 DVAKNAY
+94 DVAQNAY

-116 TMEAFKTKLIQSA
+116 TMETFKTKLIQSA

-146 RLKEHMMNVAN
+146 RLREHMMNVAN

-242 SSLPEEVFIKPGDT
+242 SSLPEEVFIKPSDT

-270 DPKEFFYLQGV
+270 DPKEFFYLQGI

-296 AYQNQ
+296 AYQNK

-312 KIAHAY
+312 KIGHAY

-363 DALRSSGK
+363 DALRSSAK

-396 YNPKTLEIPSVFVTK
+396 YNPRVLEIPSVFVTK

-441 DESLI
+441 DTSAI
-446 KIPNLPVYLDIP
+446 KIPNLPIGLDIP

-488 TNGRLRIIDNSSK
+488 TNGRLRIIDNSSNQ
-501 ESPISLALS
+501 SPISLALS

-552 GAANGSTKLSEAAKG
+552 GTANGSTKLSEVANG

-577 LNDVNGLFLEA
+577 LNDVNGSFLEA

-596 VFLSLPNGVKIPLYD
+596 AFLSLPNGIKIPLYD
-611 PTTADIQAS
+611 PTSADIQAS

-631 DAMSIVLNY
+631 DAMSIALNY
-640 SNTDPAIYQQ
+640 SNTDPTIYQQ

-659 SKERFIELLKQAKD
+659 SKERFIELLKQAKG

-735 VNFFDQLENTITSV
+735 VNFFDQLENIITSV

-819 ETTGTD
+819 ETTGAD

>member
-1 MAPLKPLTIAINL
+1 
-14 FWNTFS
+14 
-20 LFVKKINKDLIMR
+20 MR

-146 RLKEHMMNVAN
+146 RLREHMMNVAN

-222 NIKLLNQNKLHPDV
+222 NIKLFNQNKLHPDV

-312 KIAHAY
+312 KIGHAY

-363 DALRSSGK
+363 DALRSSAK

-396 YNPKTLEIPSVFVTK
+396 YNPRALEIPSVFVTK

-441 DESLI
+441 DTSAI

-488 TNGRLRIIDNSSK
+488 TNGRLRIIDNAPNQ
-501 ESPISLALS
+501 SPISLALS
-510 TLDQKGLEV
+510 TLDDKGLEV

-577 LNDVNGLFLEA
+577 LNDVNGSFLEA
-588 QMILDNNG
+588 QMILDSNG
-596 VFLSLPNGVKIPLYD
+596 AFLSLPNGVKIPLYD
-611 PTTADIQAS
+611 PTSTDIQAS

-631 DAMSIVLNY
+631 DAMSIALNY

-659 SKERFIELLKQAKD
+659 SKDRFIELLKQAKG

>member
-1 MAPLKPLTIAINL
+1 
-14 FWNTFS
+14 
-20 LFVKKINKDLIMR
+20 MR

-94 DVAKNAY
+94 DVAQNAY

-146 RLKEHMMNVAN
+146 RLREHMMNVAN

-167 GSKVDRPPIDSEG
+167 GSKVDRPPIDSNG

-222 NIKLLNQNKLHPDV
+222 NIKLFNQNKLHPDV

-242 SSLPEEVFIKPGDT
+242 SSLPEEVFIKPSDT

-296 AYQNQ
+296 AYQNK
-301 ESATKVSDLLD
+301 ESTTKVSDLLD

-441 DESLI
+441 ETSVI
-446 KIPNLPVYLDIP
+446 KIPNLPINLDIP

-488 TNGRLRIIDNSSK
+488 TNGRLRIIDNSSNQ
-501 ESPISLALS
+501 SPISLALS
-510 TLDQKGLEV
+510 TLDAKGLEV

-546 AQIAQN
+546 AQTAQN
-552 GAANGSTKLSEAAKG
+552 GAANGSTKLSEVSKG

-577 LNDVNGLFLEA
+577 LNDVNGSFLEA
-588 QMILDNNG
+588 QINLDNNG
-596 VFLSLPNGVKIPLYD
+596 AFLSLPNGVKIPLYD
-611 PTTADIQAS
+611 PTTANIQAS

-631 DAMSIVLNY
+631 DAMSIALNY
-640 SNTDPAIYQQ
+640 SNTDPATYQQ

-793 GAHGKAFENIIRR
+793 GSHGKAFENIIRR